1 MIKITIEGDD
11 VNALQQQFK
20 LLTDVLATSAR
31 AQLPKKPVRRPPD
44 VQSVQRQAPPETLS
58 TSPDEAM
65 DVDMDEVEGEAE
77 DEVLPQV
84 NGTAPGSTA
93 DAMRLKE
100 ETIALLQAAFTQG
113 KVKQVQQVL
122 RNHGMGAKSFRE
134 IDISSFPKIAEAIAK
149 GALN

>member
-31 AQLPKKPVRRPPD
+31 AQLPKKPVRRP
-44 VQSVQRQAPPETLS
+44 VEAQAVERQAPPETLS

-65 DVDMDEVEGEAE
+65 DADMDEGDAE

-149 GALN
+149 GALI